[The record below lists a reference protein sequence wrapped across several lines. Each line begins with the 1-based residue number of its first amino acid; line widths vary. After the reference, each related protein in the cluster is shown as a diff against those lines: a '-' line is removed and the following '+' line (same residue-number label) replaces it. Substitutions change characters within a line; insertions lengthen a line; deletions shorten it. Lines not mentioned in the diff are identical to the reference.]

1 MVGMELIKFFLAG
14 KISLNEFLE
23 KLYVD
28 TDLQELLEEE
38 QNMKPFTN
46 DGSLLLFFLNTSIHD
61 PGFENNARYALKEF
75 LEKNNVKFEF
85 DTLSIEFSDIVR
97 SSLPKWL
104 QVDVKYFQ
112 EIGATFDGN
121 NKKDVKQKIKEKVL
135 SDFKSIKSAPKW
147 IQDEFWPFLDGKPM
161 LFIGEL
167 DMGNLLHDTSN
178 VYVFY
183 DQSSNTF
190 KNIVQSY

>member
-1 MVGMELIKFFLAG
+1 MELIKAFLAG

-46 DGSLLLFFLNTSIHD
+46 DGSLLLFFLNTSIHAS
-61 PGFENNARYALKEF
+61 GFEINARYALKEF
-75 LEKNNVKFEF
+75 LEKKNINFEF
-85 DTLSIEFSDIVR
+85 DTLSIEFGDIVR
-97 SSLPKWL
+97 SLLPKWL
-104 QVDVKYFQ
+104 QVDVKYFE

-121 NKKDVKQKIKEKVL
+121 NKKDVKLMIKEKVS
-135 SDFKSIKSAPKW
+135 SDFKFIKSAPKW
-147 IQDEFWPFLDGKPM
+147 IQDQFWPLSEGKPM
-161 LFIGEL
+161 VFIGEL
-167 DMGNLLHDTSN
+167 DMGTLMHDTSR
-178 VYVFY
+178 VFVFY